1 MAEKEIW
8 PGLNA
13 PGEAERLRAAQAAA
27 RAPAPA
33 RTRFTN
39 NHIHTIYSFSPY
51 SPTAAVWK
59 AVRAGL
65 CTAGLMD
72 HDTIGGAREFLAA
85 GRLFALPVTVGLEC
99 RANMAGTPFGGRRTN
114 NPDQTGVSYVALHGV
129 PHNCFDAVAAFMAPY
144 AAARERRNRDMVP
157 RLNALLPEALR
168 LDYDREIRPLSQA
181 DAGGSVTER
190 HILYAL
196 SRKIL
201 EDKDPV
207 GVVERALRLPLGAA
221 QRDALADARQPYR
234 DYDLLGVLKASLVE
248 RFYLPAGEEC
258 PPVETLAA
266 FCRTHRIVLA
276 YPYLG
281 DVRGS
286 ATGDKKDQNF
296 EDEYLDELMAALP
309 SLGFAAVTYMP
320 SRNTA
325 RQLARVQ
332 ALCRQHGLFEISGED
347 INQPRQGFV
356 CEKLADPAFAHL
368 YEAAW
373 ALIGHEA
380 RTTEGLDDG
389 LLAADTGDLDRRVAA
404 LSAHARA
411 LFDKTTA

>member
-1 MAEKEIW
+1 MENGIW

-13 PGEAERLRAAQAAA
+13 PAEAERLRAARAAA

-59 AVRAGL
+59 AAQAGL

-72 HDTIGGAREFLAA
+72 HDAIGGAREFLEA
-85 GRLFALPVTVGLEC
+85 GRIFALPVTIGLEC
-99 RANMAGTPFGGRRTN
+99 RADMAGTPFGGRRTN
-114 NPDQTGVSYVALHGV
+114 NPDQAGVSYVALHGV
-129 PHNCFDAVAAFMAPY
+129 PHNCFEAVAAFMAPY
-144 AAARERRNRDMVP
+144 AAARERRNRAMVP
-157 RLNALLPEALR
+157 RLNALLPEGLR
-168 LDYDREIRPLSQA
+168 LDYDREIRPLSKA
-181 DAGGSVTER
+181 GAGGSVTER

-196 SRKIL
+196 SGKIL
-201 EDKDPV
+201 ADQDPA

-221 QRDALADARQPYR
+221 QRAALADVRRPYR
-234 DYDLLGVLKASLVE
+234 AYDLLGVLKASLVE

-258 PPVETLAA
+258 PPIEALAA
-266 FCRTHRIVLA
+266 FCRAHRIVLA

-286 ATGDKKDQNF
+286 VTGDKKDQSF
-296 EDEYLDELMAALP
+296 EDGYLDELAAALP

-332 ALCRQHGLFEISGED
+332 ALCRRHGLFEISGED
-347 INQPRQGFV
+347 INQPRQSFV
-356 CEKLADPAFAHL
+356 CEKLAEPAFAHL

-373 ALIGHEA
+373 ALIGHEV
-380 RTTEGLDDG
+380 RTTKGLDDG
-389 LLAADTGDLDRRVAA
+389 LLAGTGDLTRRVAA
-404 LSAHARA
+404 LGAYARA
-411 LFDKTTA
+411 LFGEIIC